1 MIGFWRKY
9 GKEILLIGDAGRK
22 QLSTPFNH
30 SVVWSAPDHMLQ
42 DESSQLTANIIT
54 TIITTI
60 MTATTIVTTTTTT
73 TIIIIIITIM
83 TTTTKNSI
91 KFTNSIFIVTFV
103 I

>member
-42 DESSQLTANIIT
+42 DESSQLTTN
-54 TIITTI
+54 
-60 MTATTIVTTTTTT
+60 MT
-73 TIIIIIITIM
+73 
-83 TTTTKNSI
+83 N
-91 KFTNSIFIVTFV
+91 
-103 I
+103 